1 MALITENG
9 SIVAGAESL
18 CSVADSNTYHMSIGN
33 EASWF
38 DLDVDVKERALRKA
52 TIFMR
57 QVYRSRWDGARVSSA
72 QALDWPRY
80 GICVDGFPVLSTTI
94 PEDVKRACAE
104 LALRSIGEDL
114 LPDLDIGNNQIKKDK
129 TGPLETEYFENN
141 TDARSRFASIDAL
154 LAPYFGTAG
163 GDGTIKL
170 VRG

>member
-18 CSVADSNTYHMSIGN
+18 CSVADSNTYHRAIGN
-33 EASWF
+33 EAAWY
-38 DLDVDVKERALRKA
+38 DKDVDVKERALRNA

-57 QVYRSRWDGARVSSA
+57 QVYRSRWDGARVSSL

-94 PEDVKRACAE
+94 PDDVKRACAE
-104 LALRSIGEDL
+104 LALRSLDGPL
-114 LPDLDIGNNQIKKDK
+114 LPDLDTGNNQIKKDK

-141 TDARSRFASIDAL
+141 TDAKARFPGVDAM

-163 GDGTIKL
+163 GDGSIKL